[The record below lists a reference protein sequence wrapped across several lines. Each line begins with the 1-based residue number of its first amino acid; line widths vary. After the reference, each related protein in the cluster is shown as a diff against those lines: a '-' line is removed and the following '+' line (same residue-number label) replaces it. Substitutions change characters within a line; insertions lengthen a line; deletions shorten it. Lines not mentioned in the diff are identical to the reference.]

1 MGQLLG
7 QVSKYRAEET
17 RQPFMISSLVY
28 LNQNAAD
35 PSFYE
40 EAIELGLFKPNHDRR
55 PVPRPRCCD
64 SPSQSQAQ
72 HTV

>member
-1 MGQLLG
+1 
-7 QVSKYRAEET
+7 
-17 RQPFMISSLVY
+17 MISSLVY